1 MDRTSALAERK
12 ALKMNTKKMLGLAA
26 EAAGIDYR
34 AALAQQD
41 EPVQEPVAV
50 HQFRKQ
56 CCAAW
61 YDGHPDH
68 TDWGGPY
75 EERTLYT
82 APPDRKPLT
91 SDKDRPDQGTTYV
104 EGYGYVDTRAVR
116 AIERAHGIKE

>member
-1 MDRTSALAERK
+1 MKMFVEKSVLEQALE
-12 ALKMNTKKMLGLAA
+12 ALETGGWNMTTRAITNLC
-26 EAAGIDYR
+26 

-41 EPVQEPVAV
+41 EPVAV

-82 APPDRKPLT
+82 APPQRLPLT
-91 SDKDRPDQGTTYV
+91 EEEIDRI
-104 EGYGYVDTRAVR
+104 TRAAAR
-116 AIERAHGIKE
+116 AAIKAVEETK